1 MKMLVSYL
9 GLKNNMKYFDGV
21 IVVEGTGDVS
31 FLSSFINA
39 EYVILNGYDMPKDTI
54 DYLLHIKN
62 RKIVVLTD
70 PDEAGKTIESRLF
83 KTGLVYEYKKANIEK
98 CNKRGKHGIAECS
111 QDEILRLFSN
121 ELLDENCFQE
131 SISQS
136 EFAKFGF
143 MESKEKR
150 ETVSKIFHLGNCNS
164 KTLFKRMN
172 YNKITAKNIEE
183 LWK

>member
-1 MKMLVSYL
+1 MHVSYL
-9 GLKNNMKYFDGV
+9 RLKSSMKYFDGV

-39 EYVILNGYDMPKDTI
+39 EYVILNGYDMPKDTL

-70 PDEAGKTIESRLF
+70 PDEAGQTIESRLA
-83 KTGLVYEYKKANIEK
+83 KTGLTYKYKKANIEK
-98 CNKRGKHGIAECS
+98 CNKHGKHGIAECTKE
-111 QDEILRLFSN
+111 EILRLFSN
-121 ELLDENCFQE
+121 ELKEETE
-131 SISQS
+131 SHETISQR
-136 EFAKFGF
+136 EFADFGF
-143 MESKEKR
+143 MESSEKR
-150 ETVSKIFHLGNCNS
+150 ESVSQIFHLGNCNS

-172 YNKITAKNIEE
+172 YNKITAKDIKE

>member
-1 MKMLVSYL
+1 
-9 GLKNNMKYFDGV
+9 MKYFDGV
-21 IVVEGTGDVS
+21 IVVEGKGDVS

-39 EYVILNGYDMPKDTI
+39 EYVILNGYDMPESTI
-54 DYLLHIKN
+54 DYLLHLKN

-70 PDEAGKTIESRLF
+70 PDEAGKTIEKRM
-83 KTGLVYEYKKANIEK
+83 KTTGLNYEYKLVDISK
-98 CNKRGKHGIAECS
+98 CNKHGKHGIAECS
-111 QDEILRLFSN
+111 KEEMLRIFDSELKEGPILK
-121 ELLDENCFQE
+121 E

-136 EFAKFGF
+136 EFANFGL

-150 ETVSKIFHLGNCNS
+150 DIVCKKFHLGECNS

-172 YNKITAKNIEE
+172 YNGITAKDIEK

>member
-1 MKMLVSYL
+1 
-9 GLKNNMKYFDGV
+9 MKYFDGV
-21 IVVEGTGDVS
+21 IVVEGKGDVS

-39 EYVILNGYDMPKDTI
+39 EYVILNGYDMPESTI
-54 DYLLHIKN
+54 DYLLHLKN

-70 PDEAGKTIESRLF
+70 PDEAGKTIEKRM
-83 KTGLVYEYKKANIEK
+83 KNTGLKYEYKLVDISK
-98 CNKRGKHGIAECS
+98 CNKHGKHGIAECS
-111 QDEILRLFSN
+111 KEEILRIFDS
-121 ELLDENCFQE
+121 ELVEVPFLKD

-136 EFAKFGF
+136 EFANFGL

-150 ETVSKIFHLGNCNS
+150 DIVCKELHLGECNS

-172 YNKITAKNIEE
+172 YNGITAKDIEK